1 MNPNTHSE
9 DHLSIS
15 HEDIEQC
22 IALLNHLL
30 AHTEDMYHIPAD
42 KRVELIVA
50 AGKLSKN

>member
-1 MNPNTHSE
+1 MNPNPHSE
-9 DHLSIS
+9 EHPSIS
-15 HEDIEQC
+15 PEDIEQC

-42 KRVELIVA
+42 KRMELIVA